1 MAKRGQNQG
10 GAPRL
15 RKDGRW
21 ECRVNLGI
29 INGKRVRKSLFGKTS
44 AECGE
49 KLISALADQQKGL
62 PIAIDKGNLGDHLDA
77 WLERSVRQYAD
88 PATFDSYQQNVS
100 LYLAPRDE
108 HGRCLPLPSLGGLRL
123 SKITPDH
130 IRAWITSMRERT
142 SERTNQPLSPRTTYL
157 ALMVLRT
164 ALNAAVSDGLVA
176 RNVARLVKGPRAAK
190 GSKMAPLDAEQSK
203 KFLSVLPGER
213 LEAAYVVALRL
224 GLRQAEV
231 LGLRWGDVDFE
242 GRTLKVEQTVK
253 RVGRAEGKTEL
264 IFSAPKTESSRRLPS
279 MSEPLIVALKAHRAR
294 QAEERLAAGT
304 RWQANDLVFC
314 TRVGGPIDAAV
325 LWRTFK
331 RLLVK
336 AELPPIRFH
345 DLRHSTASLLFKE
358 GVPMKVISE
367 LLGHSSIR
375 ITADIYSHLT
385 RGTMDETAATMD
397 RILA

>member
-1 MAKRGQNQG
+1 MAKRGQDEGYIGQ
-10 GAPRL
+10 

-21 ECRVNLGI
+21 EARVNLGI
-29 INGKRVRKSLFGKTS
+29 INGKRVRKSLFGKTR
-44 AECGE
+44 AEVQD
-49 KLISALADQQKGL
+49 KLIAALADRQKGL
-62 PIAIDKGNLGDHLDA
+62 PIAIDKGSLSDYLDA
-77 WLERSVRQYAD
+77 WLEHSVRQYAD
-88 PATFDSYQQNVS
+88 PATFDSYQQNVN

-108 HGRCLPLPSLGGLRL
+108 HGRCLPLPALGGLRL

-130 IRAWITSMRERT
+130 IRAWIASMRERV
-142 SERTNQPLSPRTTYL
+142 SQRTKQPLSPRTTYL

-164 ALNAAVSDGLVA
+164 ALNAAVADGLVA
-176 RNVARLVKGPRAAK
+176 RNVARLVKGPQGAK

-203 KFLSVLPGER
+203 KLLSVLPGER

-224 GLRQAEV
+224 GLRQAEI
-231 LGLRWGDVDFE
+231 LGLRWSDIDFE
-242 GRTLKVEQTVK
+242 GHTLKVEQTVK
-253 RVGRAEGKTEL
+253 RIGRTEGKTEL
-264 IFSAPKTESSRRLPS
+264 IFSAPKTDSSRRLPS
-279 MSEPLIVALKAHRAR
+279 MSEPLIAVLKAHRAR
-294 QAEERLAAGT
+294 QAQERLAAGR
-304 RWQANDLVFC
+304 RWQTHDLVFC
-314 TRVGGPIDAAV
+314 TGIGTPIDAAV
-325 LWRTFK
+325 LWRNFK

-336 AELPPIRFH
+336 AGLPSIRFH

-375 ITADIYSHLT
+375 ITADVYSHLT

>member
-1 MAKRGQNQG
+1 M
-10 GAPRL
+10 
-15 RKDGRW
+15 
-21 ECRVNLGI
+21 I
-29 INGKRVRKSLFGKTS
+29 
-44 AECGE
+44 AE
-49 KLISALADQQKGL
+49 LANRQKGL
-62 PIAIDKGNLGDHLDA
+62 PITVDKGVLGDYLDA
-77 WLERSVRQYAD
+77 WLEHSVREYAD
-88 PATFDSYQQNVS
+88 PATFDSYRQNVD
-100 LYLAPRDE
+100 LYLAPRDQ
-108 HGRCLPLPSLGGLRL
+108 HGRCLPLPALSGLRL

-130 IRAWITSMRERT
+130 IRAWIASMRERV
-142 SERTNQPLSPRTTYL
+142 SERTKQPLSAGTTRL
-157 ALMVLRT
+157 ALMTLRT
-164 ALNAAVSDGLVA
+164 ALNAAVADGLIA

-190 GSKMAPLDAEQSK
+190 GSKMVPLDAEQSK
-203 KFLSVLPGER
+203 RFLSVLPGER

-231 LGLRWGDVDFE
+231 LGLRWSDVDFE
-242 GRTLKVEQTVK
+242 GRAVRVEQTVK

-264 IFSAPKTESSRRLPS
+264 IFSSLKTHSSRRSPS
-279 MSEPLIVALKAHRAR
+279 MSEPLIAALKAHRAR

-336 AELPPIRFH
+336 AELPSIRFH
-345 DLRHSTASLLFKE
+345 DLRHGTASLLLAE
-358 GVPMKVISE
+358 GTPLKVISE

-375 ITADIYSHLT
+375 ITADVYSHIT